1 MVPQINGLLIKQELV
16 GWCVNVHEQT
26 HVQHTQRNTCTDI
39 WCVHAYIM
47 STVAA
52 TTGPSL
58 CVMTELDNKLTNK
71 NTIMEKQ
78 LLMWSGG
85 RGIPSSINTIID
97 IAVNP

>member
-1 MVPQINGLLIKQELV
+1 
-16 GWCVNVHEQT
+16 
-26 HVQHTQRNTCTDI
+26 
-39 WCVHAYIM
+39 M

-71 NTIMEKQ
+71 NTIMENQ
-78 LLMWSGG
+78 LLMW

-97 IAVNP
+97 IAVNSYQPLREQADYNNTIILIYIV